1 MHSEEVRILKGY
13 LRIDTTNPPGNELAA
28 AHFLAD
34 ILEREGIPAT
44 IFEPAPGRANLV
56 ARLPGRGKKPSLM
69 FLNHMD
75 VVGVEPQHWSVDP
88 FGGEIRD
95 GYLWGRGALDMK
107 GMAVMQL
114 CAMLKAKREH
124 LPLERDLIF
133 LAVAD
138 EEEGGRFGAQWMIEH
153 YPELVQAEFIVNEGS
168 FGICD
173 MPGVRLPVFP
183 CATAEKG
190 PLWLKVA
197 LAGEAGHG
205 SMPPDNHAPH
215 RLVRSLNRL
224 LGARPRP
231 VLGPEVARLLADLG
245 AHMPTLGAAWL
256 MGHLGHPLIWP
267 LASRVLLRKAAL
279 RAILTNTFSVDMLA
293 SGHKANVVPSEAT
306 AVIDCRLLP
315 GVDPAAFAAWF
326 RGRLRLED
334 AQLEVLYS
342 EAGST
347 SPMDTELFQAY
358 EAALRGV
365 YPECVFTANLSA
377 GFSDSRFFRR
387 RGMVA
392 YGLIPIVLAQ
402 NELPLIHGHDERIG
416 VEALEKGTAVLYDLI
431 RRLG

>member
-1 MHSEEVRILKGY
+1 
-13 LRIDTTNPPGNELAA
+13 
-28 AHFLAD
+28 
-34 ILEREGIPAT
+34 
-44 IFEPAPGRANLV
+44 
-56 ARLPGRGKKPSLM
+56 
-69 FLNHMD
+69 
-75 VVGVEPQHWSVDP
+75 
-88 FGGEIRD
+88 
-95 GYLWGRGALDMK
+95 
-107 GMAVMQL
+107 
-114 CAMLKAKREH
+114 
-124 LPLERDLIF
+124 
-133 LAVAD
+133 
-138 EEEGGRFGAQWMIEH
+138 
-153 YPELVQAEFIVNEGS
+153 
-168 FGICD
+168 
-173 MPGVRLPVFP
+173 
-183 CATAEKG
+183 
-190 PLWLKVA
+190 
-197 LAGEAGHG
+197 
-205 SMPPDNHAPH
+205 MPPDNHAPH